1 MPRPRPI
8 PGTALAVIVISLV
21 LYLPCTFFN
30 AVNFFGPSTS
40 AEDLGL
46 GPLTGRDDRERE
58 QLRILRRI
66 GTIEKVSSVC
76 KMVVAM
82 AIVINA
88 LGLLL
93 RQSWAYWGFQIVVGV
108 MTVLIVAEALLA
120 LLWFIPQ
127 TAKLLAQARP
137 QPNNPINVNLVQTFK
152 FGAYLSM
159 IFNLIVNIGFP
170 ALSIFLLSN
179 KRVKKF
185 YTRSSV
191 TRQYDDDDGQGSDRD
206 VEARTRRVRK
216 RTRYES
222 EEL

>member
-76 KMVVAM
+76 KMVVAT

-93 RQSWAYWGFQIVVGV
+93 RQTWAYWGFQIVAGV